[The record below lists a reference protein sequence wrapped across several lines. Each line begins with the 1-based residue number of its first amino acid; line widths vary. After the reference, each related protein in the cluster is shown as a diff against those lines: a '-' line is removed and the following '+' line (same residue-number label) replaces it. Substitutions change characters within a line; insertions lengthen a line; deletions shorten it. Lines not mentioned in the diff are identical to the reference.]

1 MKGGGAKK
9 NNKKDNKDIDNDN
22 NKSQESKQNDVEAN
36 QDDGNEIITE
46 LEISVLD
53 FDEEISRI
61 EDSITFP
68 CNLN

>member
-1 MKGGGAKK
+1 MNLDDPKYSPHY
-9 NNKKDNKDIDNDN
+9 N
-22 NKSQESKQNDVEAN
+22 NKSQESKQNDVEDN
-36 QDDGNEIITE
+36 QDNGNEIITD

-53 FDEEISRI
+53 FDEEIARI